1 MTIQVEVNSFLFS
14 SFVYD
19 GRKTKPPQLLA
30 PTFRHAK
37 GSFHTLLLG
46 WALPLSLR
54 DFSYQ
59 AFLSGLLPRAGSWCN
74 DDNDLVG
81 QLDFLK
87 SAIIKQGLRVLRS
100 WNPCRCGIVCQKH
113 KHVFFDVAQMKVQV
127 EVNSYGLKT
136 KLPQLLAPTFR
147 HAKGSFHTLLLGWA
161 LPLSLRDFSYQ
172 QSSQEGTDMFQLQ
185 ISGNTYPLRHKLHA
199 LGLTA
204 GTTPTRYVRRSRPL
218 QASALVSWAKD
229 LAPAFQN
236 SYYLCKSEPGADPAL
251 VVEIRAALAANEPED
266 SSR

>member
-1 MTIQVEVNSFLFS
+1 MTIQVEVNSVLFS

-19 GRKTKPPQLLA
+19 GRKTKLPQLLA

-59 AFLSGLLPRAGSWCN
+59 AFLSGLLPQAGSWCN

-100 WNPCRCGIVCQKH
+100 WNPCSCGIVCKKRQAW
-113 KHVFFDVAQMKVQV
+113 VFGRCSHENA
-127 EVNSYGLKT
+127 
-136 KLPQLLAPTFR
+136 
-147 HAKGSFHTLLLGWA
+147 
-161 LPLSLRDFSYQ
+161 
-172 QSSQEGTDMFQLQ
+172 
-185 ISGNTYPLRHKLHA
+185 
-199 LGLTA
+199 
-204 GTTPTRYVRRSRPL
+204 SRGEL
-218 QASALVSWAKD
+218 
-229 LAPAFQN
+229 
-236 SYYLCKSEPGADPAL
+236 
-251 VVEIRAALAANEPED
+251 
-266 SSR
+266 